1 MAGAADS
8 ASGRARGPKG
18 GCVSDEKVI
27 VREGGQLP
35 PCPVSGGESGIRWSR
50 SRPATLEEITRAL
63 DRIEGRNGRIAPPV
77 DELERLV
84 RDAFTALDIELTQ
97 ESEDV
102 ARRAYPLFRDA
113 ASVEQRLAM
122 IDESWSR
129 GFDDDRWP
137 ASVFVTAMLENEPA
151 LVAAGAAR
159 YAAFVM
165 TIEELAWDEIG
176 RLFYGA
182 EDESEMCRAA
192 TFLGMAAVGDSEILG
207 ELREIRSELTDDEVE
222 VICGIT
228 LVNPNLATVVFLLEW
243 MDEAQRHNDHTRFAQ
258 LASLVER
265 SGAASECGAFSPA
278 TSLDAGDL
286 RLRVCYDVQFSIT
299 REQFGRHIR
308 ERLETLAERET
319 RTRLI
324 PPVLEAWGLRCSG
337 EVG

>member
-27 VREGGQLP
+27 VRAGGQLP
-35 PCPVSGGESGIRWSR
+35 PCPLPGGESGIRWSR
-50 SRPATLEEITRAL
+50 TRPATLEEITRAL

-165 TIEELAWDEIG
+165 MIEELAWDEIG

-182 EDESEMCRAA
+182 EYESEMCRAA
-192 TFLGMAAVGDSEILG
+192 TFLGMVAVGDSETSRRAARHSFRADRRRG
-207 ELREIRSELTDDEVE
+207 RGHLRHHPRQPESRDRRVPARVDGRGPAPQRPHAVRTARVGWSSVPARPRSVT
-222 VICGIT
+222 T
-228 LVNPNLATVVFLLEW
+228 FRRPP
-243 MDEAQRHNDHTRFAQ
+243 
-258 LASLVER
+258 R
-265 SGAASECGAFSPA
+265 STPA
-278 TSLDAGDL
+278 TFASGSATT
-286 RLRVCYDVQFSIT
+286 FSS
-299 REQFGRHIR
+299 RS
-308 ERLETLAERET
+308 
-319 RTRLI
+319 
-324 PPVLEAWGLRCSG
+324 PVSSSDGTSG
-337 EVG
+337 SGSRPWPSARPAPG